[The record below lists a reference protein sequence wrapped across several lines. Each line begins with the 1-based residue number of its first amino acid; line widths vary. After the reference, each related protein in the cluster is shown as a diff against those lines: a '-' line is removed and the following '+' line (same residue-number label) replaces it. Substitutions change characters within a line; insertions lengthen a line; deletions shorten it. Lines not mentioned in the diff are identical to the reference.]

1 MGATQALFF
10 VDVAWKIWKERADAI
25 SRPGNAFSLA
35 SLRML
40 DIVSISDFFGE
51 EGGSVRQER
60 DGAQTQVVVVL
71 ATLQERGTGRVGKGT
86 RAPRNVFKS
95 VQEVVAE

>member
-25 SRPGNAFSLA
+25 SQPGNAFSLA

-40 DIVSISDFFGE
+40 DIVSTSDSFKK
-51 EGGSVRQER
+51 EGGCVRARGGMAHRYIE
-60 DGAQTQVVVVL
+60 AL
-71 ATLQERGTGRVGKGT
+71 ATL
-86 RAPRNVFKS
+86 
-95 VQEVVAE
+95 

>member
-25 SRPGNAFSLA
+25 SQPGNAFSLA

-40 DIVSISDFFGE
+40 DIVSTSDFFRK
-51 EGGSVRQER
+51 GGGASVRQER

-71 ATLQERGTGRVGKGT
+71 ATLQERGTWTSGERDSRTSK
-86 RAPRNVFKS
+86 RF
-95 VQEVVAE
+95 

>member
-40 DIVSISDFFGE
+40 DIVSTSDFFRKWGDLCARS
-51 EGGSVRQER
+51 GM
-60 DGAQTQVVVVL
+60 
-71 ATLQERGTGRVGKGT
+71 
-86 RAPRNVFKS
+86 APRRRL
-95 VQEVVAE
+95 